1 MTEGGVRHSEQ
12 LHCEESGLS
21 NLLPRDH
28 RTCQWNRQPA
38 MNASAMELATGRTRR
53 IGIILNNPD
62 LFGSGDMY
70 YSEVLGGITR
80 GALTRNYNLLLH
92 CAHQPNWRMLYD
104 EILGG
109 AADGI
114 LLTGAYMS

>member
-1 MTEGGVRHSEQ
+1 MRQQVGAMARRVRRIAVALAAGVSRTTASFVLNGREAAIP
-12 LHCEESGLS
+12 EETRERVIAAATRMGYR
-21 NLLPRDH
+21 P
-28 RTCQWNRQPA
+28 
-38 MNASAMELATGRTRR
+38 NASAMELATGRTRR

-92 CAHQPNWRMLYD
+92 CA
-104 EILGG
+104 
-109 AADGI
+109 
-114 LLTGAYMS
+114 